1 MQQVEIYI
9 RILPHPSLKTLNEM
23 KIFCKYIVL
32 ILLLI
37 MSARVSSQDHNEEID
52 SLVSL
57 LKTAGREWNNY
68 AIPLIEIG
76 EPAIPALV
84 EAVKDRSLSQ
94 WNRRISAMTL
104 NSIHSPLW
112 VQPALE
118 ILFDPTEDPVL
129 RNHAT
134 AGLKGFNLT
143 EVSDKL
149 WYLFNEES
157 NESYKS
163 NLANLLMTADTS
175 LAYKAFKE
183 LYNTC
188 EGHLQRGAMMNLV
201 IIRPRE
207 STIWFLKAL
216 LSNDWMTAN
225 LAMDSLVVSE
235 YFDAD
240 ALISVFSEPGSGEE
254 VKWRITYIF
263 GHRAGP
269 ESISLLTE
277 ALQDEYWLV
286 HTEATVGLCRFKPE
300 NVIPEMTK
308 LKNDSRTYVRNNSRW
323 VIQNIK

>member
-1 MQQVEIYI
+1 MPPVESYI
-9 RILPHPSLKTLNEM
+9 NILPQPSMKTLNKM
-23 KIFCKYIVL
+23 KTLCKYFVL

-37 MSARVSSQDHNEEID
+37 LSAKVTSQDHNEKID

-68 AIPLIEIG
+68 AIPLVEIG
-76 EPAIPALV
+76 EPAIPSLI
-84 EAVKDRSLSQ
+84 EAVRDRSLSQ

-129 RNHAT
+129 RNHTT
-134 AGLKGFNLT
+134 AGLKGFNLA
-143 EVSDKL
+143 EVRDKL

-157 NESYKS
+157 NENYKS

-188 EGHLQRGAMMNLV
+188 DGHLRRGALMNLV
-201 IIRPRE
+201 IIRPEE
-207 STIWFLKAL
+207 STIWFLKGVQM
-216 LSNDWMTAN
+216 NDWTTAN
-225 LAMDSLVVSE
+225 LAMDSLVTSN

-240 ALISVFSEPGSGEE
+240 ALIAVFSEPGSGEE
-254 VKWRITYIF
+254 VRWRITYIF
-263 GHRAGP
+263 GHRAEP
-269 ESISLLTE
+269 ESIPMLTE
-277 ALQDEYWLV
+277 ALQDECWLV

-300 NVIPEMTK
+300 KVIPEMKK
-308 LKNDSRTYVRNNSRW
+308 LKNDSRTYVRNNSKW
-323 VIQNIK
+323 VIQNIE